1 MGYSGN
7 NGPEQLKAI
16 RNLKGRHAA
25 NSFKNLRKRTE
36 LKIEE
41 LHVDRPSPAVMAA
54 IRADIEA
61 ERKRRNRWIYGVMA
75 ACIAVLFSVFYY
87 LDATMVHEPV
97 LSSMEKC
104 GQLENVD
111 EIFECHMFEGGKYRR
126 DNPRLAI
133 HHYESALAIY
143 PEHKRAREGA
153 LRLLVQDDYNS
164 LQRRRITGHIAAY
177 KEIHGET
184 PFILACEN
192 KYNRL
197 LNTYGT
203 NPQHSID

>member
-41 LHVDRPSPAVMAA
+41 LHVDRSSPAVMAA

-87 LDATMVHEPV
+87 LDTTPMTHGVM
-97 LSSMEKC
+97 SSIDEC
-104 GQLENVD
+104 NQIENPTRR
-111 EIFECHMFEGGKYRR
+111 FECHLRKGKLNMSRY
-126 DNPRLAI
+126 PSLSTV
-133 HHYESALAIY
+133 HFESAVQIM
-143 PEHKRAREGA
+143 PQNIRAREYFIQS
-153 LRLLVQDDYNS
+153 LVDGPISPESLSKIDGQISEYKSMHGYTRFIIDYEQRFERI
-164 LQRRRITGHIAAY
+164 LQS
-177 KEIHGET
+177 
-184 PFILACEN
+184 EN
-192 KYNRL
+192 RWTK
-197 LNTYGT
+197 
-203 NPQHSID
+203 SES